1 MAFQGIKSKL
11 AGNSPEFGQ
20 SCPIRYELARVKKVH
35 HGGHCSEGEICE
47 NQACL
52 EIGLIT
58 RADNDEAEKLWPADA
73 CWLIGVDDSRP
84 SGCDCFDCSGEG
96 ASWRLLAI
104 SGVGHQAPSRQARQA
119 RQAGKA
125 RVIIIGG
132 AIVHCAPGD

>member
-1 MAFQGIKSKL
+1 MTFQGIQSKL

-35 HGGHCSEGEICE
+35 HGGHCPEGEICE

-73 CWLIGVDDSRP
+73 CWLIGVDDSP
-84 SGCDCFDCSGEG
+84 
-96 ASWRLLAI
+96 AKRL
-104 SGVGHQAPSRQARQA
+104 
-119 RQAGKA
+119 
-125 RVIIIGG
+125 
-132 AIVHCAPGD
+132 